1 MLIDPLENF
10 LTAVRE
16 GAELYRDAFDKG
28 HVTGLV
34 IDAKSL
40 GNGRWDVTTQPK
52 SNSKILAEGRKR

>member
-1 MLIDPLENF
+1 MNSQIESF
-10 LTAVRE
+10 IAAVRE
-16 GAELYRDAFDKG
+16 GVELHEAAFAG
-28 HVTGLV
+28 GYVTGVV